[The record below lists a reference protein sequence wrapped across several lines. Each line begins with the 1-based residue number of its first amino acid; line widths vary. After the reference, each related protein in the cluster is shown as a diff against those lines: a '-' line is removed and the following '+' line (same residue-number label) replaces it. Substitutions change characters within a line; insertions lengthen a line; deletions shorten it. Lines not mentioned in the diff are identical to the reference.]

1 MDAGEFLGLQPTH
14 NPHRWYL
21 PIEMGIATGG
31 RFMFGGCGLGAA
43 IVAME
48 RVLDRRVAWA
58 TAQYLSYAMVD
69 EVMDLDVTIAS
80 NGHFT
85 SQARVVARV
94 GDREV
99 LTVNAGLGSRPSPV
113 DRSWGSPPDVP
124 KPDDCPERRGRF
136 DDDRFAGSIMDRL
149 DMRLAAGAQWD
160 EFPGPGTPTGESAL
174 WIRMPEIEMS
184 AAALAVLGD
193 YVPYGIAQAL
203 GHWTR
208 SNSLDN
214 TLRIIRVVP
223 TEWVLLDIAVHGVAD
238 GFGHGRV
245 HLWAEDATH
254 LATAS
259 QTAIVREIE

>member
-48 RVLDRRVAWA
+48 RVLDRSVAWA

-124 KPDDCPERRGRF
+124 PPD
-136 DDDRFAGSIMDRL
+136 
-149 DMRLAAGAQWD
+149 
-160 EFPGPGTPTGESAL
+160 
-174 WIRMPEIEMS
+174 
-184 AAALAVLGD
+184 
-193 YVPYGIAQAL
+193 
-203 GHWTR
+203 
-208 SNSLDN
+208 
-214 TLRIIRVVP
+214 
-223 TEWVLLDIAVHGVAD
+223 
-238 GFGHGRV
+238 
-245 HLWAEDATH
+245 
-254 LATAS
+254 
-259 QTAIVREIE
+259 